1 MASSAPS
8 GLRGGGGG
16 AVEADE
22 TLWGNNKPRKPSKGR
37 GYAHRMKGLAGVGR
51 VAEAYFLLLTLCLIG
66 TDHKCDRYERG
77 T

>member
-1 MASSAPS
+1 
-8 GLRGGGGG
+8 
-16 AVEADE
+16 
-22 TLWGNNKPRKPSKGR
+22 
-37 GYAHRMKGLAGVGR
+37 MKGLAGVGR